1 MSNSAF
7 IKNVNRDSN
16 FTLAQKR
23 IVKDMYKEQDLR
35 LDDLEGITPNPVEL
49 YGGTLLY
56 GSVTWISGLTFI
68 VSNASYIIDG
78 VTYTS
83 PETSL
88 TLTAAHA
95 TLPRIDVIY
104 VDTDGTAGYIT
115 GTAAADPAKPEVD
128 SLTQLE
134 MTFVTVQ
141 ATATTPDNVAATL
154 IYGEDAGSTAEWD
167 ATESTTTARI
177 TLADTTDPYAGTKDI
192 LCSDVLAGDYITLT
206 DDADYTVGQI
216 DALELHIKIINW
228 SKKMYIEIAGFT
240 GAQRVS
246 SWTRIS
252 PVTYGLSWKKTDA
265 YQTISIPK
273 EDFGFTAS
281 SIDNIQIR
289 VGGRGTGF
297 SFYLDQIR
305 WQTGGGTTIIN
316 NITVGLTEEELINNV
331 RTWNAQQAMGAG
343 AQTDGAT
350 VTWNLDTDP
359 IATLEI
365 DGSRIINF
373 TNARAGGTYMLKLKQ
388 GAGAP
393 YTITWNAAIFWPAG
407 TAPTLSTTA
416 ADVDIFSFVAFDSTN
431 LWGAT
436 AGLDFA

>member
-1 MSNSAF
+1 MSNSEF
-7 IKNVNRDSN
+7 IKNINRDSN

-35 LDDLEGITPNPVEL
+35 IAALEGVTPDPVEL

-56 GSVTWISGLTFI
+56 GSVTWVSGLTFI

-83 PETSL
+83 PETTL
-88 TLTAAHA
+88 TLTAADVTH
-95 TLPRIDVIY
+95 PRIDVIY
-104 VDTDGTAGYIT
+104 VDTDGTAGYVT
-115 GTAAADPAKPEVD
+115 GTPAADPAKPEVD
-128 SLTQLE
+128 QLTQLE

-167 ATESTTTARI
+167 ATESTSTARI

-228 SKKMYIEIAGFT
+228 AKKMHIEVAGFN

-246 SWTRIS
+246 NWCRIS
-252 PVTYGLSWKKTDA
+252 PITYGLLSTKTDA
-265 YQTISIPK
+265 YQTIAIPK
-273 EDFGFTAS
+273 EDFGFTAN
-281 SIDNIQIR
+281 SIDSIQIR

-331 RTWNAQQAMGAG
+331 RTWNAQQPFGNG
-343 AQTDGAT
+343 TLTDGAT
-350 VTWNLDTDP
+350 ITWDLDKYPVANVTLGGDRT
-359 IATLEI
+359 IEFI
-365 DGSRIINF
+365 
-373 TNARAGGTYMLKLKQ
+373 NARAGGTYLLKVIQDPTGTRLL
-388 GAGAP
+388 
-393 YTITWNAAIFWPAG
+393 TWDSAIFWAGG
-407 TAPTLSTTA
+407 TAPTLSTTGA
-416 ADVDIFSFVAFDSTN
+416 FYDVFSFAAFDSTN
-431 LWGAT
+431 IVG
-436 AGLDFA
+436 GIFAQAPA